1 MLLILLH
8 PLPDGTRSLAS
19 VIAGF
24 ALRLLLLNLYPHSTL
39 QPHRPRV
46 LLELTETSAQCG
58 GPQKPAFL
66 RIRFDSYRRCRHI
79 GPQNAN
85 PINQPNDTRFH
96 FICTE
101 FFVNCISVLPRC

>member
-1 MLLILLH
+1 M
-8 PLPDGTRSLAS
+8 PKSPARTNRNPNSS
-19 VIAGF
+19 
-24 ALRLLLLNLYPHSTL
+24 
-39 QPHRPRV
+39 
-46 LLELTETSAQCG
+46 

-96 FICTE
+96 FICTK
-101 FFVNCISVLPRC
+101 FFVNCISVLPLLGLVDAGYR